1 MANSKLGHAVHPKQ
15 AHDTDAAHGGVLAS
29 ILKQHPNLSVFHHA
43 PAQQPSPPP
52 SPTKSRHMNMFTKA
66 YDESR
71 ASPVKLLPNKI
82 KTTSGIQGN
91 ASQVPIGPFFLAGAG
106 FGRVS
111 SHDRLS
117 PSVDALRS
125 PEPPRAPLRAE
136 DSPLKDPATGTRQDG
151 RFFSPDA
158 YKVLSLD
165 TPHQFAMTHA
175 FNTPVAPPD
184 DAQTFL
190 ERLQS
195 NASSSSM
202 LSFASSVTPKSES
215 TSDTSQLL
223 LPQLEGWHLQP
234 LAAPDFSTNLF
245 DMSQELLILPPSE
258 TQGQRGANGMTS
270 TPYRHKGKGKG
281 QELDLEPLLLA
292 HPNDF
297 YAQEKTPRLAAHD
310 CSNSFSFGN
319 TMFYSLAHGERSSA
333 TSTSSVAVRA
343 DGGVESSPASA
354 KNNSTASSP
363 RPGTGMESPSL
374 SSVASRRPE
383 ADINDESDLVIHA
396 DGNSANKHTHTPE
409 QDSFSAHAH
418 TYHTPQTD
426 ATSPQN
432 ERAQALRVSNAD
444 TGTDRYRDRE
454 IVAMQTQ
461 LALQTA
467 LCGQFETDLRA
478 RDELVAVLGSK
489 LTEVLQARARAKRP
503 GVLRAWRKKVEELE
517 RACRVLEEEAEG
529 GALCEEEREPHREV
543 ELGWE
548 EEKEGLLAAAE
559 TANLENAGLV
569 EAVDRYKQQLKEH
582 EDELLMLKAEL
593 VAQWDH
599 AEKGTDKLE
608 AAEVAKRAA
617 EAECEAL
624 QAKVDELAEKMMEI
638 DAEFESQNN
647 HLEND
652 IQELWDVKESL
663 EQEREELLEQV
674 RNREGH
680 VKELQETLQAR
691 EDRIVELMQ
700 ERQYALDNVARLEEN
715 IRRRDADA
723 AEYSQRTLQRE
734 AEAEALREQ
743 LSRTKREHA
752 GALDAVAAAAQA
764 AADKRVRA
772 ANGQADDLKD
782 EIERLRGQ
790 IHELQQESADKEVNI
805 VQITKQRAQD
815 KEDLKGLNIPLD
827 SKQQELE
834 LLKRRMGVRRT
845 AGLTPA
851 QLSKIPRRRDSAVF
865 NTRSIGSRPPPVL
878 SDAGTGKRSADTNV
892 AALGKSSCLNIS
904 SSMSSMGAPAPVT
917 KPRASVATHGTRAPV
932 RSASTRPATVA
943 EAARPP
949 PAAHLRVVST
959 TLKQATALTGKARQ
973 NVDASSAP
981 DEKENVEGAAARV
994 PVLAKDVTV
1003 ARQQQ

>member
-66 YDESR
+66 YDE
-71 ASPVKLLPNKI
+71 
-82 KTTSGIQGN
+82 
-91 ASQVPIGPFFLAGAG
+91 
-106 FGRVS
+106 
-111 SHDRLS
+111 LS
-117 PSVDALRS
+117 PSLDALRS
-125 PEPPRAPLRAE
+125 PELPRAPLRAE

-151 RFFSPDA
+151 RFFSRDA

-234 LAAPDFSTNLF
+234 LAAPDFSANLF
-245 DMSQELLILPPSE
+245 DMSQELPILPPSE
-258 TQGQRGANGMTS
+258 TQSQRGANGMTS
-270 TPYRHKGKGKG
+270 TPYRRKGKGKG

-292 HPNDF
+292 HPDDF

-418 TYHTPQTD
+418 TYHTLQTD
-426 ATSPQN
+426 AT
-432 ERAQALRVSNAD
+432 QALGVSNTD
-444 TGTDRYRDRE
+444 TGTDRDRDGE
-454 IVAMQTQ
+454 IVALQTQ

-548 EEKEGLLAAAE
+548 EEKAGLLAAAE

-593 VAQWDH
+593 EAQWDH

-608 AAEVAKRAA
+608 AAEVAKR
-617 EAECEAL
+617 
-624 QAKVDELAEKMMEI
+624 KMMEI

-652 IQELWDVKESL
+652 IQELWDVKEFA
-663 EQEREELLEQV
+663 RAGAGREQV

-715 IRRRDADA
+715 IRRRDAEA
-723 AEYSQRTLQRE
+723 AEYSQRTLLRE

-743 LSRTKREHA
+743 LSRMKREHA
-752 GALDAVAAAAQA
+752 GALEAVAVAAQT
-764 AADKRVRA
+764 AADKRLRA

-815 KEDLKGLNIPLD
+815 KENLKKLNIALD

-834 LLKRRMGVRRT
+834 LLKRRMGVHGT
-845 AGLTPA
+845 AGLTPV

-865 NTRSIGSRPPPVL
+865 KTRSIGSRPPSVL

-904 SSMSSMGAPAPVT
+904 SSMSSMGAPAPVM

-973 NVDASSAP
+973 SVDASSAP

-994 PVLAKDVTV
+994 PVLAKDMTV
-1003 ARQQQ
+1003 ARQQQQPAGPSQTL

>member
-1 MANSKLGHAVHPKQ
+1 MYLVIPKKDTAGACSLPSRFRFSSLQFSGSGLPAMMDDNPGIYDLSEELDDGDAPESSTEMITDVLARNPQLDGDEPLSDETTRKAAPVRPEPGSKAAPLLARRGWLCHVLRSFDGKLLGHAVHPKQ

-43 PAQQPSPPP
+43 PTQQPSPPP

-82 KTTSGIQGN
+82 KTTPGIQGN

-125 PEPPRAPLRAE
+125 LEPPRAPLRVE

-151 RFFSPDA
+151 RFFSRDA

-202 LSFASSVTPKSES
+202 LSFASS
-215 TSDTSQLL
+215 LL
-223 LPQLEGWHLQP
+223 LPQLEGWHIQP

-245 DMSQELLILPPSE
+245 DMSQELPILPPSE
-258 TQGQRGANGMTS
+258 TQSQRGANGMTS
-270 TPYRHKGKGKG
+270 TPYRHMGKGKG

-292 HPNDF
+292 HPDDF

-343 DGGVESSPASA
+343 DG
-354 KNNSTASSP
+354 ASSRLLRLRKTTPP
-363 RPGTGMESPSL
+363 R
-374 SSVASRRPE
+374 RRP
-383 ADINDESDLVIHA
+383 ALA
-396 DGNSANKHTHTPE
+396 PGWRAP
-409 QDSFSAHAH
+409 
-418 TYHTPQTD
+418 TD
-426 ATSPQN
+426 ATPPQN
-432 ERAQALRVSNAD
+432 ERAQALGVSNAD
-444 TGTDRYRDRE
+444 AGTDRDRDRE

-593 VAQWDH
+593 EAQWDH

-663 EQEREELLEQV
+663 EQEREEAP
-674 RNREGH
+674 
-680 VKELQETLQAR
+680 TSAR
-691 EDRIVELMQ
+691 YEVGQDR
-700 ERQYALDNVARLEEN
+700 
-715 IRRRDADA
+715 
-723 AEYSQRTLQRE
+723 
-734 AEAEALREQ
+734 
-743 LSRTKREHA
+743 
-752 GALDAVAAAAQA
+752 AAAI
-764 AADKRVRA
+764 KY
-772 ANGQADDLKD
+772 
-782 EIERLRGQ
+782 
-790 IHELQQESADKEVNI
+790 EL
-805 VQITKQRAQD
+805 
-815 KEDLKGLNIPLD
+815 
-827 SKQQELE
+827 
-834 LLKRRMGVRRT
+834 
-845 AGLTPA
+845 
-851 QLSKIPRRRDSAVF
+851 
-865 NTRSIGSRPPPVL
+865 
-878 SDAGTGKRSADTNV
+878 
-892 AALGKSSCLNIS
+892 
-904 SSMSSMGAPAPVT
+904 
-917 KPRASVATHGTRAPV
+917 
-932 RSASTRPATVA
+932 
-943 EAARPP
+943 
-949 PAAHLRVVST
+949 
-959 TLKQATALTGKARQ
+959 
-973 NVDASSAP
+973 
-981 DEKENVEGAAARV
+981 
-994 PVLAKDVTV
+994 
-1003 ARQQQ
+1003 

>member
-1 MANSKLGHAVHPKQ
+1 
-15 AHDTDAAHGGVLAS
+15 
-29 ILKQHPNLSVFHHA
+29 
-43 PAQQPSPPP
+43 
-52 SPTKSRHMNMFTKA
+52 MNMFTKA
-66 YDESR
+66 YDQSR

-82 KTTSGIQGN
+82 KNHPRNSRKWSVLLCN
-91 ASQVPIGPFFLAGAG
+91 LHVFLSPRAASQVPIGLLILAGAG
-106 FGRVS
+106 SGRVS

-136 DSPLKDPATGTRQDG
+136 DSPLKDPATGIRRDG
-151 RFFSPDA
+151 RFFSRDA

-202 LSFASSVTPKSES
+202 LSFASSVTPKLES

-245 DMSQELLILPPSE
+245 DMSQELPILPPSE

-270 TPYRHKGKGKG
+270 TPYRHKGRGKG

-292 HPNDF
+292 HPDDF
-297 YAQEKTPRLAAHD
+297 YAQEKTPRLAAHHY
-310 CSNSFSFGN
+310 SNSFSFGN

-363 RPGTGMESPSL
+363 PPWHRDGEL
-374 SSVASRRPE
+374 QRPE

-426 ATSPQN
+426 ATPPQN
-432 ERAQALRVSNAD
+432 ERAQALGVSNAD
-444 TGTDRYRDRE
+444 TGTDRDRDRE

-593 VAQWDH
+593 EAQWDH

-663 EQEREELLEQV
+663 EQEREEVRQQV

-680 VKELQETLQAR
+680 IKELQETLQAR

-700 ERQYALDNVARLEEN
+700 ERQYALDNVARLEKN
-715 IRRRDADA
+715 IRRRDAEA

-752 GALDAVAAAAQA
+752 GALEAVAAAAQT

-790 IHELQQESADKEVNI
+790 IHKRQQESADKEVNI

-815 KEDLKGLNIPLD
+815 KEDLKGLNISLD

-834 LLKRRMGVRRT
+834 LVPQRRMGVRGT

-865 NTRSIGSRPPPVL
+865 KTRSIGSRPPSVL

-973 NVDASSAP
+973 SVDASSAP

-1003 ARQQQ
+1003 ARQRQQHAGPSQTL

>member
-1 MANSKLGHAVHPKQ
+1 MPCAPRSP
-15 AHDTDAAHGGVLAS
+15 LARPCVRKTLL
-29 ILKQHPNLSVFHHA
+29 LKTQPLA
-43 PAQQPSPPP
+43 PAKMAVS
-52 SPTKSRHMNMFTKA
+52 
-66 YDESR
+66 SR
-71 ASPVKLLPNKI
+71 AN
-82 KTTSGIQGN
+82 
-91 ASQVPIGPFFLAGAG
+91 
-106 FGRVS
+106 
-111 SHDRLS
+111 
-117 PSVDALRS
+117 
-125 PEPPRAPLRAE
+125 
-136 DSPLKDPATGTRQDG
+136 
-151 RFFSPDA
+151 A

-223 LPQLEGWHLQP
+223 LPQLEDWHLQP

-245 DMSQELLILPPSE
+245 DMSQELPILPPSE

-292 HPNDF
+292 HPDDF

-333 TSTSSVAVRA
+333 TSTSSFAVRA

-363 RPGTGMESPSL
+363 RPGTGMESPQ
-374 SSVASRRPE
+374 RPE

-396 DGNSANKHTHTPE
+396 DGNSANKHTPTPE

-426 ATSPQN
+426 ATPPQN
-432 ERAQALRVSNAD
+432 ERAQALGVSNAD
-444 TGTDRYRDRE
+444 TGTDRDRDRE

-593 VAQWDH
+593 KAQWDH

-715 IRRRDADA
+715 IRRRDAEA

-752 GALDAVAAAAQA
+752 GALDAVAAAAQT

-815 KEDLKGLNIPLD
+815 KEDLKGLNIALD

-834 LLKRRMGVRRT
+834 LLKCRMGVRGT

-865 NTRSIGSRPPPVL
+865 KTRSIGSCPPSVL
-878 SDAGTGKRSADTNV
+878 SDGTEKRSADTNV
-892 AALGKSSCLNIS
+892 TTLGKSSCLNIS

-959 TLKQATALTGKARQ
+959 TLKQATALTGRTRQ
-973 NVDASSAP
+973 SVDAGSAP
-981 DEKENVEGAAARV
+981 DEKENVEGAVARV

-1003 ARQQQ
+1003 ARQQQQHAGPSQAL

>member
-1 MANSKLGHAVHPKQ
+1 M
-15 AHDTDAAHGGVLAS
+15 
-29 ILKQHPNLSVFHHA
+29 
-43 PAQQPSPPP
+43 SP
-52 SPTKSRHMNMFTKA
+52 
-66 YDESR
+66 
-71 ASPVKLLPNKI
+71 
-82 KTTSGIQGN
+82 
-91 ASQVPIGPFFLAGAG
+91 
-106 FGRVS
+106 
-111 SHDRLS
+111 
-117 PSVDALRS
+117 
-125 PEPPRAPLRAE
+125 
-136 DSPLKDPATGTRQDG
+136 
-151 RFFSPDA
+151 
-158 YKVLSLD
+158 
-165 TPHQFAMTHA
+165 

-223 LPQLEGWHLQP
+223 LPQLEGWHIQP

-245 DMSQELLILPPSE
+245 DMSQELPILPPSE

-270 TPYRHKGKGKG
+270 TPYRHKSKGKG

-292 HPNDF
+292 HPDDF

-343 DGGVESSPASA
+343 DGGIESSPASA

-409 QDSFSAHAH
+409 QDFIQRARAH
-418 TYHTPQTD
+418 
-426 ATSPQN
+426 N
-432 ERAQALRVSNAD
+432 ERAQALGVSNAD
-444 TGTDRYRDRE
+444 AGTDRDRDRE

-461 LALQTA
+461 IALQTA
-467 LCGQFETDLRA
+467 LCGQFETDLRV

-559 TANLENAGLV
+559 TANLENVGLV

-593 VAQWDH
+593 EAQWDH
-599 AEKGTDKLE
+599 AR
-608 AAEVAKRAA
+608 RARTK
-617 EAECEAL
+617 AECEAL

-691 EDRIVELMQ
+691 EDCIVELMQ

-715 IRRRDADA
+715 IRRRDAEA

-752 GALDAVAAAAQA
+752 GALEAVAAAAQT
-764 AADKRVRA
+764 AADKP
-772 ANGQADDLKD
+772 D

-815 KEDLKGLNIPLD
+815 KEDLKGLNIALD
-827 SKQQELE
+827 SKRQELE
-834 LLKRRMGVRRT
+834 LVRIFFLAYTCLFIIKRLKRRMGVRGT

-865 NTRSIGSRPPPVL
+865 KTRSIGSRPPSVL

-959 TLKQATALTGKARQ
+959 TLKQATALTWKARQ
-973 NVDASSAP
+973 SVDASSAP

-1003 ARQQQ
+1003 ARQQQQHAGPSQTL

>member
-1 MANSKLGHAVHPKQ
+1 MTLSVPSFVMFSLPLMANSKLGHAVHPKH
-15 AHDTDAAHGGVLAS
+15 ANDTDAHGGVLAS

-82 KTTSGIQGN
+82 KTTPGIQGN
-91 ASQVPIGPFFLAGAG
+91 GLCYSAIYTFTSPYWPIFPGGAG

-151 RFFSPDA
+151 RFFSRDA

-215 TSDTSQLL
+215 TSDTSQSSPSLKAGTFSPRRAGLL
-223 LPQLEGWHLQP
+223 HQPVRHVAGAAHL
-234 LAAPDFSTNLF
+234 APFR
-245 DMSQELLILPPSE
+245 E
-258 TQGQRGANGMTS
+258 QGQRGANGMTS

-292 HPNDF
+292 HPDDF

-319 TMFYSLAHGERSSA
+319 TMFYSLAHGERSEGG
-333 TSTSSVAVRA
+333 R
-343 DGGVESSPASA
+343 GVESSPASA

-396 DGNSANKHTHTPE
+396 DGNSANKHTPRPSRTH
-409 QDSFSAHAH
+409 SARTRTHR
-418 TYHTPQTD
+418 D
-426 ATSPQN
+426 
-432 ERAQALRVSNAD
+432 
-444 TGTDRYRDRE
+444 RDRE

-593 VAQWDH
+593 AQWDH

-715 IRRRDADA
+715 IRRGTRRRRSIRSAR
-723 AEYSQRTLQRE
+723 YSARPRRRRCASSSAGRSASTRT
-734 AEAEALREQ
+734 
-743 LSRTKREHA
+743 
-752 GALDAVAAAAQA
+752 

-815 KEDLKGLNIPLD
+815 KEDLKGLNIALD

-834 LLKRRMGVRRT
+834 LLKRRMGVRGT

-851 QLSKIPRRRDSAVF
+851 QLSKIPRRHSQYWLAPAVSAL
-865 NTRSIGSRPPPVL
+865 RRGAL
-878 SDAGTGKRSADTNV
+878 GKRSADTNV

-904 SSMSSMGAPAPVT
+904 SSMSSMGAPALVT

-973 NVDASSAP
+973 SVDASSAP

-1003 ARQQQ
+1003 ARQQQQHAGARHRLL